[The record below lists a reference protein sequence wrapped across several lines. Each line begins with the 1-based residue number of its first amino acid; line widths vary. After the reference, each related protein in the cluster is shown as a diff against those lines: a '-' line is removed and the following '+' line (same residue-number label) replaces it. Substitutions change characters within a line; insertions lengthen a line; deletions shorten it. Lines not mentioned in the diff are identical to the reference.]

1 LLCEDELCDDEE
13 LLGEDEPPGEDV
25 VVVVVVAVVV
35 AGVAFLLGVDAGCF
49 LAGGWGTG
57 RKAEFMVVGVVAVDV
72 VVVEVVAAR
81 FGDPLLPQAAVPT
94 DSRTE
99 IRTAAVFE
107 DDRASAR
114 GGIGL
119 IDSPL
124 LG

>member
-25 VVVVVVAVVV
+25 VVV
-35 AGVAFLLGVDAGCF
+35 
-49 LAGGWGTG
+49 
-57 RKAEFMVVGVVAVDV
+57 VVGVVAVDV